1 MHQTISAIFELNRGD
16 ETAND
21 VHIQAGGTD
30 VTFITPEL
38 DAQITFDIHEL
49 FKALRNA
56 VLEERGL
63 L

>member
-1 MHQTISAIFELNRGD
+1 MHQTISATFVLDNGKESS
-16 ETAND
+16 ND
-21 VHIQAGGTD
+21 VHIEEGGTD
-30 VTFITPEL
+30 VILITPEL